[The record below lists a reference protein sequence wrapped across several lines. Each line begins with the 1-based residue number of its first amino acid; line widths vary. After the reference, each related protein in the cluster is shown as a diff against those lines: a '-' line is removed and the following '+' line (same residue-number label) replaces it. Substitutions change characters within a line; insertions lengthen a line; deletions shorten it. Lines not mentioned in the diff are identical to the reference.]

1 MALITVLI
9 HWVLW
14 SYLAVL
20 TVRMVLSV
28 LPLLVREWEP
38 RGVLLVIAEFTYTLT
53 DPPLRFLR
61 RFIPT
66 LRLGDLA
73 VDLSFIV
80 LYFGLSLLLRWL
92 PL

>member
-1 MALITVLI
+1 MALIIVAI

-14 SYLAVL
+14 SYLAIL

-28 LPLLVREWEP
+28 LPLLIRQWEP

-61 RFIPT
+61 RFLPT
-66 LRLGDLA
+66 LRLGNLA
-73 VDLSFIV
+73 VDLPFVV
-80 LYFGLSLLLRWL
+80 LYFGLSVLLRL
-92 PL
+92 L

>member
-1 MALITVLI
+1 MALITMLI

-14 SYLAVL
+14 SYLAIL

-28 LPLLVREWEP
+28 LPLLVRQWEP

-61 RFIPT
+61 RFLPT
-66 LRLGDLA
+66 VRLGTLALDLPF
-73 VDLSFIV
+73 VV
-80 LYFGLSLLLRWL
+80 LYFGLSVLLRL
-92 PL
+92 F

>member
-1 MALITVLI
+1 MALIFVAI

-14 SYLAVL
+14 SYLAIL

-28 LPLLVREWEP
+28 LPLLIRQWEP

-61 RFIPT
+61 RFLPT
-66 LRLGDLA
+66 VRLGSLALDLPF
-73 VDLSFIV
+73 VV
-80 LYFGLSLLLRWL
+80 LYFGLSVLLRL
-92 PL
+92 V